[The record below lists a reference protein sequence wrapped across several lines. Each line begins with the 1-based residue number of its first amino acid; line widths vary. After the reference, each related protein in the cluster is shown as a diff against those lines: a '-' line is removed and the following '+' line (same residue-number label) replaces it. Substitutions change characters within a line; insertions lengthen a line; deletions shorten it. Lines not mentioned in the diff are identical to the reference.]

1 MLDIIRW
8 LMLNEQKAATV
19 YKKAASVMSGDVEF
33 AALLTELARDELEH
47 VDAITKAS
55 VVAEGKK
62 RLPDL
67 VRIDKETEEK
77 VERYFLL
84 CEKRIETR
92 RLTRA
97 DILDF
102 IAATEFSEWNDLFV
116 YVFNTLKRDRR
127 EFIPLAAKVQQH
139 KRQIERFLAS
149 RPEYGVYLERVKGI
163 ATVWREKILVVDDEE
178 AITGVLAAILDDEGM
193 IDSAR
198 DGEEALEKLGKGYY
212 AVIVTDINM
221 PRMNGVEFYRKAASR
236 FPGINSRFLF
246 FTGDC
251 GGDTAAFISEH
262 GLKCLQK
269 PACINAIRDSVVDIL
284 RR

>member
-8 LMLNEQKAATV
+8 LMLNEQRAATV
-19 YKKAASVMSGDVEF
+19 FKKAASAMSGDVEL
-33 AALLTELARDELEH
+33 AALLTELARDEALHLDE
-47 VDAITKAS
+47 ITKAS
-55 VVAEGKK
+55 VVAEGKN

-84 CEKRIETR
+84 CEKRIDTR

-102 IAATEFSEWNDLFV
+102 IVATEFSEWNDLFV
-116 YVFNTLKRDRR
+116 YVFNTLKRDCR
-127 EFIPLAAKVQQH
+127 EFIPVAAMVQQH
-139 KRQIERFLAS
+139 KRRIERFFAS
-149 RPEYGVYLERVKGI
+149 RPEYGVYLQRIKSL

-178 AITGVLAAILDDEGM
+178 AITNVLAAILEDEGM
-193 IDSAR
+193 IESAR

-212 AVIVTDINM
+212 AAIVTDINM
-221 PRMNGVEFYRKAASR
+221 PRMNGLEFYRKAASR

-251 GGDTAAFISEH
+251 GGETAEFISEH
-262 GLKCLQK
+262 RLRCLQK
-269 PACINAIRDSVVDIL
+269 PTSINAIRDSVVEIL

>member
-1 MLDIIRW
+1 MLDIISW
-8 LMLNEQKAATV
+8 LILNEQKAATV
-19 YKKAASVMSGDVEF
+19 YKKAASIMSGDVEF
-33 AALLTELARDELEH
+33 AGFLTELASDEDEH
-47 VDAITKAS
+47 WDAITKAS

-67 VRIDKETEEK
+67 VRIDKDTEEK
-77 VERYFLL
+77 IGGYFLL

-102 IAATEFSEWNDLFV
+102 IVATEFSEWNDLFV
-116 YVFNTLKRDRR
+116 YVFNSLKRDCR

-149 RPEYGVYLERVKGI
+149 RPEYGVYLKRIKSL
-163 ATVWREKILVVDDEE
+163 ATVWQEKLLVVDDEE
-178 AITGVLAAILDDEGM
+178 AIIDVLAAILEGEGM
-193 IDSAR
+193 IERAGN
-198 DGEEALEKLGKGYY
+198 GEEALEKLGRGYY
-212 AVIVTDINM
+212 AAIVTDINM
-221 PRMNGVEFYRKAASR
+221 PRMSGVEFYYKAAAM

-251 GGDTAAFISEH
+251 GGETAAFISEH
-262 GLKCLQK
+262 RLRCLQK
-269 PACINAIRDSVVDIL
+269 PTSINAIRDSVIEIL